1 MVHAL
6 EEIRRVLVDGG
17 ALIDLRPI
25 ADRWPVELLR
35 GSGRQ
40 EVACVTDLPQG
51 LTDDATANDA
61 MRSGESRGLFRRAA
75 EGTFPFYYTWDS
87 PREMQEYID
96 EEWADFTKLSEGA
109 WQSIRSA
116 WALAEADARV
126 GIRVKMLITR
136 WVKANVDETR
146 A

>member
-25 ADRWPVELLR
+25 ADRWPVELLT
-35 GSGRQ
+35 GSSQ
-40 EVACVTDLPQG
+40 KEVARVTDLPQG
-51 LTDDATANDA
+51 LADDATANDA
-61 MRSGESRGLFRRAA
+61 MKSAESQGLLRRAS
-75 EGTFPFYYTWDS
+75 ETTFPFYYTWDS

-96 EEWADFTKLSEGA
+96 EEWADFITVSEDS
-109 WQSIRSA
+109 WKNIRSA
-116 WALAEADARV
+116 WALAEAEARV

-136 WVKANVDETR
+136 WTKASYH